1 MIFICCTLI
10 KDGEFSVSDSWDTLA
25 FIPVIGLIAAL
36 MLPIQLKFGAEKSR
50 IAIFV
55 IGGGAWAAVTL
66 LMNNLPEDYHLPAL
80 FSNLDKN
87 VVTVSL
93 IVICILAIAVSY
105 IISLHIMEKKEY

>member
-10 KDGEFSVSDSWDTLA
+10 KDGEFSVSDIWDTLA